1 MTEPD
6 LLHAALETFN
16 VALGR
21 LEAALDQPP
30 TEWTRDAA
38 IQRFEFGDVFHL
50 PPADGSELLL
60 WRRLLRLRR
69 RRVRRERRLLSGG
82 ARALRLRRAEPPGE

>member
-38 IQRFEFGDVFHL
+38 IQRFEFGGTYSTYH
-50 PPADGSELLL
+50 PPTVVNSSCGGGCYGC
-60 WRRLLRLRR
+60 
-69 RRVRRERRLLSGG
+69 GG
-82 ARALRLRRAEPPGE
+82 AAYAANGVSYRAVPAP